1 MLRGACFIRRRVKGW
16 RPQVWAQARPSGHT
30 DQEEEVLLSWSPGEL
45 RDGPAQ
51 DQATA
56 KTGGGEGG

>member
-1 MLRGACFIRRRVKGW
+1 MLRGACFVRRRVKGR

-30 DQEEEVLLSWSPGEL
+30 DQKEEVLLSWSPGEF

-56 KTGGGEGG
+56 KTGGRVGG